1 MNETIKLIYL
11 DRDNIKNVIVFF
23 GEDNYNDNNIN
34 NTGDNANNSLFKE
47 VFSKH
52 QVDMIIS
59 QELKVHFSKQMI
71 YIDDTIETIKKKI
84 ITVFVDELST
94 PISFDEIYLFSKQI
108 QTLNNAQIY
117 DGLTQNGKVSLTND
131 IMGHFLSN
139 VNNVN
144 LDQFQS
150 KSIYTYNDIIDLN
163 LADKPQIVNISVG
176 QRFIIGEDK
185 YSFTINPFQ
194 AGTFDKILEKNVDN
208 IITTTNKELLLSSG
222 FLFENTLYLCLT
234 EDVLKYAI
242 SKNLSET
249 TITKIYYPFLR
260 EKQIFD
266 LKELKEKKYELLE
279 ENNTLINTNFIKYVE
294 NIDMF
299 HQVYNTK
306 KTQLNYIENG
316 IQKIEFILSQDVEFN
331 MPLETIFKLIHST
344 KTVPFIKLNS
354 SKRQE
359 NIYRIYCDK
368 IAKNGRKIPY
378 LSKNV
383 IFKLAKTMG
392 MSKRV
397 SCYLEINENKQTIP
411 IINTT

>member
-1 MNETIKLIYL
+1 MNDTIKLIYL

-23 GEDNYNDNNIN
+23 GEQNYSDSNITGTIQNDS
-34 NTGDNANNSLFKE
+34 GSLFKE
-47 VFSKH
+47 VFSKD
-52 QVDMIIS
+52 QIDMITS

-108 QTLNNAQIY
+108 QTLNNTQIY
-117 DGLTQNGKVSLTND
+117 DGLTQNGKVTLTND
-131 IMGHFLSN
+131 IMAHFLSN

-144 LDQFQS
+144 LDLFQR
-150 KSIYTYNDIIDLN
+150 KSMYTYNDIIDLN
-163 LADKPQIVNISVG
+163 LADKPQIVNISIG

-194 AGTFDKILEKNVDN
+194 AGTFDKLLEKNVDS

-266 LKELKEKKYELLE
+266 FKELKEKKYELL
-279 ENNTLINTNFIKYVE
+279 
-294 NIDMF
+294 
-299 HQVYNTK
+299 
-306 KTQLNYIENG
+306 
-316 IQKIEFILSQDVEFN
+316 
-331 MPLETIFKLIHST
+331 
-344 KTVPFIKLNS
+344 
-354 SKRQE
+354 
-359 NIYRIYCDK
+359 
-368 IAKNGRKIPY
+368 
-378 LSKNV
+378 
-383 IFKLAKTMG
+383 
-392 MSKRV
+392 
-397 SCYLEINENKQTIP
+397 
-411 IINTT
+411 